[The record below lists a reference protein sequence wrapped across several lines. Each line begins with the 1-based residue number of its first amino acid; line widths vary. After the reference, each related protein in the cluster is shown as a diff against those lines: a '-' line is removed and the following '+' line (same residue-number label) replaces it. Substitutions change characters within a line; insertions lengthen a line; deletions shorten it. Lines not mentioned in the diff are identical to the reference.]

1 MNLKEFKNFLEEK
14 LNKEK
19 FYEMAENQIIE
30 SAKEVEK
37 AKIPNKSQMK
47 SLIDNDWN
55 NLISAQYNSIKS
67 SIKKNK
73 INNYDAWVEKID
85 EVELIEQLNDSF
97 NN

>member
-47 SLIDNDWN
+47 SLIDNAWN
-55 NLISAQYNSIKS
+55 NLISTQYNYIKS

-73 INNYDAWVEKID
+73 INNYDAWVEQIGT
-85 EVELIEQLNDSF
+85 VELIEQLNDSF

>member
-37 AKIPNKSQMK
+37 AKIPNE
-47 SLIDNDWN
+47 I
-55 NLISAQYNSIKS
+55 
-67 SIKKNK
+67 
-73 INNYDAWVEKID
+73 
-85 EVELIEQLNDSF
+85 F
-97 NN
+97 N